1 KMINKLENLPNE
13 IFLMI
18 FSHMTLFEIIES
30 FSSLNKRLNN
40 IIYLKFLMN
49 KNEIVINK
57 RCLSF
62 NKCYSIITS
71 KINDLSF
78 ILNCIQSIYIDGINV
93 NCCDIISE
101 WIFHSKIL
109 RFINLKKVIL
119 RKCYLTENLIENLSL
134 LIEYQLN
141 ELVLTFDNDVFQ
153 SYQCQRLSRIIRCKQ
168 RSNLML
174 MFEEFIR
181 KLFSNK
187 CHLTSLELDISND
200 DSCVNIHK
208 FLSLTYNINSDVIH
222 NEIVTHCKSLRY
234 LKIDLIDGS
243 FLENLIEH
251 VPNIEILSVQFK
263 HTLMKK
269 LPDEPQM
276 KRFASS
282 IINWYTKMPQLKFF
296 TLKSVI
302 LNEWQLNYL
311 KWIINKF
318 NYIEKLKVRLH
329 IKDSMNKNS
338 VIDVNFFRKYIMPDI
353 LIHLI
358 DFDFYIVSS
367 CKLLFENDIQRIID
381 SFKTDQFFIYRYWI
395 NIQCYFDSIMSY
407 QHISS
412 TTLIKPIFFHGIIDY
427 PIIFDWECVKYMMI
441 NLCPSIIECLKQFDI
456 LYPHI
461 KSIQFNMGRHNQVS
475 ESEYSVFLRSLL
487 DVEYC
492 QLTDI
497 HFRYVT
503 RLNFGSAFFRNSA
516 YHDKLINRNKLRAEV
531 LAYLISMP
539 IQLIYLRME
548 QFQWLL
554 DLIEYASDKL
564 RKNALSTIRHAE
576 FCLPSCHYGSNESIH
591 MGKNLVSVLSCY
603 MPHTETLHLWRD
615 DDFPWTSIRPEYETE
630 RMCQIYSGRWIESL
644 RTFQSIVDHVAVFEQ
659 NLCQL
664 VQNLKELVFI
674 DIYGRIH
681 PEKIE
686 PFRSMVKSRFP
697 NSRLHIEMSKFR
709 LWI

>member
-1 KMINKLENLPNE
+1 MINKLENLPNE

-18 FSHMTLFEIIES
+18 YSHMTLFEIIES
-30 FSSLNKRLNN
+30 FCLLNKRLNN
-40 IIYLKFLMN
+40 IIYFKFLMN
-49 KNEIVINK
+49 KNGIVINK

-62 NKCYSIITS
+62 NKCHSIITS

-78 ILNCIQSIYIDGINV
+78 ILNCIQSIYIDGIYV
-93 NCCDIISE
+93 NCSDIISE

-141 ELVLTFDNDVFQ
+141 ELVLTFDNDVFK
-153 SYQCQRLSRIIRCKQ
+153 SYQCQRLLRIIRHKQ

-200 DSCVNIHK
+200 DTCVNIHK
-208 FLSLTYNINSDVIH
+208 FLSLSSNINSDVIH

-251 VPNIEILSVQFK
+251 VPNLEILSVQFK
-263 HTLMKK
+263 YTLMEK
-269 LPDEPQM
+269 LSDEPQM
-276 KRFASS
+276 ERFTSG
-282 IINWYTKMPQLKFF
+282 IISWYTKMPKLKCF

-302 LNEWQLNYL
+302 LNDSQLNYL
-311 KWIINKF
+311 KWIINKV

-338 VIDVNFFRKYIMPDI
+338 VIDVNFFRKYLMPDI

-367 CKLLFENDIQRIID
+367 CKLLFENDIQRVID

-395 NIQCYFDSIMSY
+395 NIQCYFDPIMSY

-412 TTLIKPIFFHGIIDY
+412 TKLIKPIFVHGIVDY
-427 PIIFDWECVKYMMI
+427 PIFFDWKCVKYMMV
-441 NLCPSIIECLKQFDI
+441 NLCPSIIGCLKQFDI

-461 KSIQFNMGRHNQVS
+461 KSIQFNIDLQDRKGLGQR
-475 ESEYSVFLRSLL
+475 R
-487 DVEYC
+487 
-492 QLTDI
+492 
-497 HFRYVT
+497 R
-503 RLNFGSAFFRNSA
+503 RAF
-516 YHDKLINRNKLRAEV
+516 
-531 LAYLISMP
+531 
-539 IQLIYLRME
+539 
-548 QFQWLL
+548 
-554 DLIEYASDKL
+554 DKL
-564 RKNALSTIRHAE
+564 RKNTLSIIRHVE

-603 MPHTETLHLWRD
+603 MPHIQTLRLWRD
-615 DDFPWTSIRPEYETE
+615 DDFPWTSIRPDYGTE

-644 RTFQSIVDHVAVFEQ
+644 RTFQSIVDHVVVFEQ
-659 NLCQL
+659 NLCEL

-681 PEKIE
+681 SEKIE
-686 PFRSMVKSRFP
+686 PFRSMVKRRFP
-697 NSRLHIEMSKFR
+697 NSRLHIEISKFR